1 MINHFPLPLPYLKSL
16 RKEKVLVRQV
26 WNDTKSKLGMP
37 PKRTSTSE
45 APAMTQAAIR
55 QLVVDSVAIA
65 LETQALTMENA
76 DNANRNPEPREAPVA
91 RKCSYKEFMSFQPFN
106 FKGSEGAIGLIYWF
120 EHTEFVFSRSN
131 CIKDYKKKHTR
142 LLGLNSRNFL
152 IKKYCPQT
160 EIHQMG
166 DEFYHLTVK
175 GTDLKTYVRRFQEL
189 ATLCP
194 TMMSNSEKL
203 LEAFIRGLPRSIE
216 GNVTTSKPKT
226 LEEAINIAQRLMDQ
240 GCTLT
245 LLNQPFEIDLMPI
258 KLGSFNVVIGM
269 DWLSKNHAKILCDEK
284 VVHIPIDGEISIIRV
299 VEKKSDEKRL
309 EDIPVVKEFPDIFP
323 KDLPGLPLIH
333 QVEFQIDLIPGTTP
347 VARLAN
353 YYRRFIKGFLK
364 IAKPLTKLT
373 QKHKK
378 YIWNED
384 QESAFQLLK
393 QKVCKAQ
400 IVALP
405 EGNDDFVVYCN
416 ASLQGPRAVLM
427 QKEKCIAYAS
437 RQLKPH
443 EENYSTHDLELGAV
457 AFALKILRHYLY
469 GTKCKVFT
477 DHKSLQHILN
487 QKELNMRQR
496 RWLELLA
503 DYDCE
508 IHYHPGKANVVADAL
523 SQKERIK
530 PL

>member
-1 MINHFPLPLPYLKSL
+1 ELLSP
-16 RKEKVLVRQV
+16 EKQ
-26 WNDTKSKLGMP
+26 DHDQSFSS
-37 PKRTSTSE
+37 TSTLPQIFEKGESSRKTSLERHEEQIGVIQNHLDKLSLDRIEHIENKIEGLGQGRVIIQQDFDTLE
-45 APAMTQAAIR
+45 ADSNKLVPKLLNFIGTPAMTQAAIR

-240 GCTLT
+240 
-245 LLNQPFEIDLMPI
+245 
-258 KLGSFNVVIGM
+258 
-269 DWLSKNHAKILCDEK
+269 
-284 VVHIPIDGEISIIRV
+284 
-299 VEKKSDEKRL
+299 
-309 EDIPVVKEFPDIFP
+309 
-323 KDLPGLPLIH
+323 
-333 QVEFQIDLIPGTTP
+333 
-347 VARLAN
+347 
-353 YYRRFIKGFLK
+353 
-364 IAKPLTKLT
+364 
-373 QKHKK
+373 KHKK